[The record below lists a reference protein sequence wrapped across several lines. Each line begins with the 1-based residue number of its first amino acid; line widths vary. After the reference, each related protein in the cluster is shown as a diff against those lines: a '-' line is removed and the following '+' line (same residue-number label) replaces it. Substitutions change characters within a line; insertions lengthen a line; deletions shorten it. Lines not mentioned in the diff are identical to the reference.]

1 MELFQVARS
10 YDFSDVQVTVG
21 GLRIGGFGEAGG
33 VNIEPQSEI
42 SMMKMGADGEVVI
55 SKLPLPS
62 YVVTLTLMETSVS
75 NGTLAGLLMIQR
87 NAPSGF
93 VLPFAEMLGREVAP
107 WDFRVDGVT
116 TISADIHKLGYA
128 PKGVSVILHRD
139 KQSRAYQ
146 TFVFDDWLGGFYAS
160 PNLQGTRSG
169 LPMRISVPTTFC
181 PWATAEASPSVS
193 PSRSP
198 MAADGTLSSLKMR

>member
-93 VLPFAEMLGREVAP
+93 VLPFAMLDTTSGETVLAGQCVFQNLPSITKNKEASERE
-107 WDFRVDGVT
+107 W
-116 TISADIHKLGYA
+116 KLGL
-128 PKGVSVILHRD
+128 PKATVI
-139 KQSRAYQ
+139 
-146 TFVFDDWLGGFYAS
+146 
-160 PNLQGTRSG
+160 
-169 LPMRISVPTTFC
+169 M
-181 PWATAEASPSVS
+181 ATV
-193 PSRSP
+193 
-198 MAADGTLSSLKMR
+198 